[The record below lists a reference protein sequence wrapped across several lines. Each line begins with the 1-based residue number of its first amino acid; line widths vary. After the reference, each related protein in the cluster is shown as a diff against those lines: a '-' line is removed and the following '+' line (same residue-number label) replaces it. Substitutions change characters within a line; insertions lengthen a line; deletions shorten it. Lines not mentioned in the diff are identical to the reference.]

1 MKKNIAAFAWGL
13 TFGIGLIIAQMTN
26 PNKVLAFLDVA
37 GAWDFSLALVMAGAL
52 ATLAI
57 GLRLKKINQDRDS
70 QRLNLQSFDNS
81 KRGID
86 TKMIA
91 GSGLFGIGWG
101 LSGFCPGPALVGLT
115 SGLMG
120 DYVFVAAMFA
130 GFGVFHLL
138 HRRS

>member
-1 MKKNIAAFAWGL
+1 MKKNIGAFAWGL
-13 TFGIGLIIAQMTN
+13 TFGIGLIVAQMTN

-57 GLRLKKINQDRDS
+57 GLHFVKARQEIGTQHI
-70 QRLNLQSFDNS
+70 NLQRFDNS
-81 KRGID
+81 MLGID
-86 TKMIA
+86 SRLIA
-91 GSGLFGIGWG
+91 GAGLFGIGWG

-115 SGLMG
+115 SGLAG
-120 DYVFVAAMFA
+120 DYVFVGAMFA

-138 HRRS
+138 HRRD